1 MANKVGAKGQL
12 VIEKEIRDRLEI
24 ETGSLA
30 IQRIVDDH
38 VEIYFLPAE
47 HNRSLKGSLAP
58 YVKQS
63 SRGKDWAQI
72 KEEAWRAAAEERE
85 RPLQTKRQRKRRS
98 A

>member
-12 VIEKEIRDRLEI
+12 VIEKEIRDRLGI
-24 ETGSLA
+24 EPGSLA
-30 IQRIVDDH
+30 IQRVVDDH

-47 HNRSLKGSLAP
+47 HRRSLRGSLAP
-58 YVKQS
+58 YVKRS

-72 KEEAWRAAAEERE
+72 REEAWRAAAEERE
-85 RPLQTKRQRKRRS
+85 RPFKSTPKRES